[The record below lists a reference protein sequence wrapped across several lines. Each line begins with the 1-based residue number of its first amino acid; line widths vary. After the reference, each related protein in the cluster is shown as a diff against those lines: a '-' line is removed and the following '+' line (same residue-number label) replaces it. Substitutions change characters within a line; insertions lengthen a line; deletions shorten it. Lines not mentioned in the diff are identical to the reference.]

1 MQSLVHLTLR
11 VIACSHG
18 CKRLE
23 IGTLED
29 SLERL
34 SSQQFHAKERNKSDE
49 SMHGPIN
56 ARDFLPKYVSN
67 IEIQVS

>member
-1 MQSLVHLTLR
+1 MQSLVHLILS
-11 VIACSHG
+11 VIACSQG

-29 SLERL
+29 SLKRL
-34 SSQQFHAKERNKSDE
+34 CSQQFHAKERDKSGE
-49 SMHGPIN
+49 FMHGPIN

-67 IEIQVS
+67 IEMQVS